1 MGLRAAFMVNTVVGL
16 VFGVGFAL
24 VPGLV
29 LSIFGIKYDNG
40 TIYVGQVLGATLIAL
55 STITWFAK
63 ESSDWKLVRAIL
75 AGLLI
80 FEVIG
85 LVATVLAV
93 LGGVTNAL
101 GWFIVLV
108 LVTQALPRIYFLFV
122 KPVGK

>member
-1 MGLRAAFMVNTVVGL
+1 MGLRAAFMMNTVVGL
-16 VFGVGFAL
+16 VFGVGFSL

-55 STITWFAK
+55 STVTWFAK

-108 LVTQALPRIYFLFV
+108 LLTQALPRVYFLFV
-122 KPVGK
+122 KPVGE